1 MARRH
6 IGGERV
12 VLVHGF
18 TQTAR
23 SWDRVAAILAGRF
36 EVVAP
41 DLPGHGR
48 SAGERPSF
56 EDAAV
61 ALGETGGR
69 ATYVG
74 YSLGARL
81 CLRLALDRPELVER
95 LVLLGGSPGLASPE
109 ERVHRRV
116 ADEKLADDVERIG
129 TEAFLDAWLCQP
141 MFASLAATADDL
153 AARRAN
159 SAEGLAY
166 ALRRL
171 GTGAQ
176 EPLWDRLGEL
186 AMPVLVTAGGLDAKF
201 TVLGLEMVAAI
212 GDNATFAAIPE
223 CGHAAHLE
231 DPEGFCRT
239 VDGFLHAVNR
249 ESSA

>member
-1 MARRH
+1 MAP
-6 IGGERV
+6 RV

-23 SWDRVAAILAGRF
+23 SWDRVAEILAGHF
-36 EVVAP
+36 EVVTP
-41 DLPGHGR
+41 DVPGHGR
-48 SAGERPSF
+48 SAGRRPSF
-56 EDAAV
+56 EDAA
-61 ALGETGGR
+61 AMIGAAGG
-69 ATYVG
+69 AASYVG

-81 CLRLALDRPELVER
+81 CLRLALDRPDLVER
-95 LVLLGGSPGLASPE
+95 LVLLGGSPGLAS
-109 ERVHRRV
+109 
-116 ADEKLADDVERIG
+116 ADERAERRAADDRLADNIERIG
-129 TEAFLDAWLCQP
+129 TEAFLDTWLSQS
-141 MFASLAATADDL
+141 MFASLTPTTNDL

-159 SAEGLAY
+159 PSDGLAY

-171 GTGAQ
+171 GIGAQ

-186 AMPVLVTAGGLDAKF
+186 AMPLLVVAGGLDAKF
-201 TVLGLEMVAAI
+201 IALGREMVAAI
-212 GDNATFAAIPE
+212 GDNATFASVPG

-239 VDGFLHAVNR
+239 VEGFLHAVNR

>member
-1 MARRH
+1 M
-6 IGGERV
+6 GSRV

-23 SWDRVAAILAGRF
+23 SWDQLAEVLARCF

-48 SAGERPSF
+48 AADERPSF
-56 EDAAV
+56 EEAA
-61 ALGETGGR
+61 AAIGAAGGR
-69 ATYVG
+69 ASYVG

-109 ERVHRRV
+109 ERSERRV
-116 ADEKLADDVERIG
+116 ADDRLADNIERVG
-129 TEAFLDAWLCQP
+129 TEAFLDTWLSQP
-141 MFASLAATADDL
+141 MFASLTPTAADL

-159 SAEGLAY
+159 PPDGLAD

-176 EPLWDRLGEL
+176 EPLWDRLSEL
-186 AMPVLVTAGGLDAKF
+186 TMPVLVLAGGLDAKF
-201 TVLGLEMVAAI
+201 TALGREMAAAI
-212 GDNATFAAIPE
+212 GDNARFASIPGS
-223 CGHAAHLE
+223 GHAAHLE
-231 DPEGFCRT
+231 DPEGFSAT
-239 VDGFLHAVNR
+239 VERFLHAENR
-249 ESSA
+249 ASSA